1 MRQYKV
7 VAFNED
13 NGVITLDY
21 LNGIVINL
29 DLPVVNGA
37 FPEGAELEDIIQR
50 MYPAHVEQRKLAVS
64 GASNIATLKA
74 LVEPEPIMV
83 ANSMAVVEPEPEP
96 QVPSSVSEQ
105 EAMLIETVEETVLKI
120 LTERGLV

>member
-7 VAFNED
+7 LDFNEN

-29 DLPVVNGA
+29 DLPVVDGA
-37 FPEGAELEDIIQR
+37 YPEGAELEDIIQR
-50 MYPAHVEQRKLAVS
+50 MYPAHFEQRQTAVK
-64 GASNIATLKA
+64 GASNIAAIKA
-74 LVEPEPIMV
+74 LVVPEVLAPV
-83 ANSMAVVEPEPEP
+83 SSDEPEPEP
-96 QVPSSVSEQ
+96 QSSSVAEQ

-120 LTERGLV
+120 LSERGLV

>member
-7 VAFNED
+7 LDFNEN

-29 DLPVVNGA
+29 DLPVVDGA
-37 FPEGAELEDIIQR
+37 YPEGAELEDIIQR
-50 MYPAHVEQRKLAVS
+50 MYPAHFEQRQTAVK
-64 GASNIATLKA
+64 GASNVAAIKA
-74 LVEPEPIMV
+74 LVIPEMIVPISV
-83 ANSMAVVEPEPEP
+83 SEPEP
-96 QVPSSVSEQ
+96 QVPSSVADQ

-120 LTERGLV
+120 LSERGLV

>member
-7 VAFNED
+7 LDFNEN

-29 DLPVVNGA
+29 DLPVVDGA
-37 FPEGAELEDIIQR
+37 YPEGDELEDIIQR
-50 MYPAHVEQRKLAVS
+50 MYPAHFEQRQTAVK
-64 GASNIATLKA
+64 GATNIAALKA
-74 LVEPEPIMV
+74 LVVPEVVAPIS
-83 ANSMAVVEPEPEP
+83 ATEPEP
-96 QVPSSVSEQ
+96 QLQVPSSLADQ